1 MRCISAVP
9 EQTEARRSRKFQ
21 AMDRGL
27 MISLVIPVYN
37 EESNLPV
44 LMGRIRPVMEKM
56 GKPYEII
63 LVDDGSSDNSLSI
76 LKSFAT
82 QPDIKV
88 VELARNYGQHAAIL
102 SGFSTAKGDMIITL
116 DADLQNPPEEI
127 PNLVKV
133 MEEGDY
139 DVVGTVRRER
149 RDTIFRTFPSKM
161 MNVIARKITKCNMT
175 DWGCM
180 LRAYRRS
187 VVERMVHCHEQSAFI
202 PALATYFAKRVTEI
216 EVSHEERQA
225 GESRYSWRKLINLQF
240 DLVSSFSDF
249 PLKLLMY
256 AGIGMAFLG
265 VSFGII
271 LGTARAVY
279 GARWAAEGVF
289 TLFAVLFV
297 FVGLQ
302 FFALGVVG
310 EYVGRI
316 YREVRKRPEYVI
328 ERIYSSETRREIS

>member
-1 MRCISAVP
+1 
-9 EQTEARRSRKFQ
+9 
-21 AMDRGL
+21 MDKGL

-37 EESNLPV
+37 EESNLP
-44 LMGRIRPVMEKM
+44 LLLGRIRPVMEKL
-56 GKPYEII
+56 GGRYEII
-63 LVDDGSSDNSLSI
+63 LIDDGSIDHSLSI
-76 LKSFAT
+76 LKGFAT
-82 QPDIKV
+82 APDVRV
-88 VELARNYGQHAAIL
+88 VELTKNYGQHAAIL
-102 SGFSTAKGDMIITL
+102 SGFSIAQGDIIITL

-127 PNLVKV
+127 PTLVKV

-139 DVVGTVRRER
+139 DVVGTVRRKR
-149 RDTIFRTFPSKM
+149 RDSVFRTLPSRV

-187 VVERMVHCHEQSAFI
+187 VVERMVHCHEQSTFI

-216 EVSHEERQA
+216 EVSHEERHA
-225 GESRYSWRKLINLQF
+225 GESHYSLRKLINLQF
-240 DLVSSFSDF
+240 DLISSFSDF
-249 PLKLLMY
+249 PLKLIMY

-271 LGTARAVY
+271 LGIARAVY

-302 FFALGVVG
+302 FFALGVMG
-310 EYVGRI
+310 EYIGRI
-316 YREVRKRPEYVI
+316 YREVRRRPEYVI
-328 ERIYSSETRREIS
+328 ERIYSSEAKQDIS

>member
-1 MRCISAVP
+1 
-9 EQTEARRSRKFQ
+9 
-21 AMDRGL
+21 MDKGL
-27 MISLVIPVYN
+27 TVSLVIPVYN
-37 EESNLPV
+37 EESNLPA
-44 LMGRIRPVMEKM
+44 LMGRIRPVMEKL

-63 LVDDGSSDNSLSI
+63 LIDDGSSDKSLSI
-76 LKSFAT
+76 LKNFAT

-88 VELARNYGQHAAIL
+88 VELTRNYGQHAAIL
-102 SGFSTAKGDMIITL
+102 SGFSIAKGDMIITL

-127 PNLVKV
+127 PNLVRV

-139 DVVGTVRRER
+139 DVVGTVRRKR
-149 RDTIFRTFPSKM
+149 RDSIFRTFPSRVV
-161 MNVIARKITKCNMT
+161 NAIARKITKCNMT

-187 VVERMVHCHEQSAFI
+187 VVEQMVHCHEQSTFI
-202 PALATYFAKRVTEI
+202 PALATYFAKHMTEI
-216 EVSHEERQA
+216 EVSHEERHG
-225 GESRYSWRKLINLQF
+225 GESHYSLKKLITLQF

-249 PLKLLMY
+249 PLKLIMY
-256 AGIGMAFLG
+256 SGVGMAFLG

-271 LGTARAVY
+271 LGIARVLY

-289 TLFAVLFV
+289 TLFAVLFA
-297 FVGLQ
+297 FVGFQ
-302 FFALGVVG
+302 FLALGVMG

-328 ERIYSSETRREIS
+328 ERIYTFQSGADPL

>member
-1 MRCISAVP
+1 
-9 EQTEARRSRKFQ
+9 
-21 AMDRGL
+21 MDRET

-37 EESNLPV
+37 EESNLPP
-44 LMGRIRPVMEKM
+44 LLGRIRPVMEKL
-56 GKPYEII
+56 GKRYEII
-63 LVDDGSSDNSLSI
+63 LIDDGSVDRSLSI
-76 LKSFAT
+76 LKGFARE
-82 QPDIKV
+82 PDVRV
-88 VELARNYGQHAAIL
+88 VELTKNYGQHAAIF
-102 SGFSTAKGDMIITL
+102 SGFSIAQGDIIITL

-133 MEEGDY
+133 MEDGDY

-149 RDTIFRTFPSKM
+149 RDSIFRTLASRVI
-161 MNVIARKITKCNMT
+161 NVIARKITKCNLT

-187 VVERMVHCHEQSAFI
+187 VVERMVHCHEQSTFI
-202 PALATYFAKRVTEI
+202 PALATFFAKRVTEI
-216 EVSHEERQA
+216 EVSHEERYA
-225 GESRYSWRKLINLQF
+225 GESRYSLRKLINLQV

-249 PLKLLMY
+249 PLKLIMY

-271 LGTARAVY
+271 LGIARAVY
-279 GARWAAEGVF
+279 GALWAAEGVF

-302 FFALGVVG
+302 FFALGVMG

-328 ERIYSSETRREIS
+328 ERIYSSETK